1 MRGGA
6 RGAGPRASP
15 AAVALALVLAG
26 GLGFASG
33 RTLPRSR
40 AEVAALFEGGAP
52 VLSPSVDEA
61 LVAAAREARV
71 DVHLL
76 RGLAGAESSGDPTV
90 RSGAGAVG
98 LLQLV
103 PVTAAEQAK
112 ALGLD
117 PEAVDLTDAATN
129 ARLGARY
136 LRRLLDQFDGQE
148 AFALAAYNAGP
159 TNVLRWRMR
168 ALDADAAE
176 VVRRE
181 GFAETRHH
189 VARTLRYRDLYR
201 ATATR

>member
-1 MRGGA
+1 MGA
-6 RGAGPRASP
+6 RGAGTRASP
-15 AAVALALVLAG
+15 AAVGLALALAV
-26 GLGFASG
+26 GLGFAAG
-33 RTLPRSR
+33 RAMPRSR
-40 AEVAALFEGGAP
+40 TEVAALFEGGAP
-52 VLSPSVDEA
+52 VLSPIVDGA

-71 DVHLL
+71 DVDLL

-103 PVTAAEQAK
+103 PDTAAEQSQ

-117 PEAVDLTDAATN
+117 PRGIDLTDPVTN

-148 AFALAAYNAGP
+148 PFALAAYNAGA

-168 ALDADAAE
+168 ALDADAGE

-181 GFAETRHH
+181 GFSETRHH
-189 VARTLRYRDLYR
+189 VARTLRYRELYR
-201 ATATR
+201 AAAVR